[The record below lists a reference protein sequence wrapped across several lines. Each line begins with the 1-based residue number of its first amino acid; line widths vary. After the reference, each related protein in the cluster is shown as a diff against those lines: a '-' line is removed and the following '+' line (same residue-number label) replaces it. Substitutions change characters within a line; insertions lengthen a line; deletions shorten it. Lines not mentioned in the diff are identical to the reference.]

1 MERTEKIGLGIAT
14 AAHVLL
20 FGALSS
26 TLLYTPDPLKLNSPP
41 IDISMVDEVALHSTA
56 PKVSFDPPPPSE
68 APEKGPT
75 EEAAPAPAPKPEPEV
90 VPAPTPPPK
99 PSPPKQQVE
108 KPKPQPKPK
117 PAAPPKAVEKPK
129 PVKETPKAAP
139 TKPAVVAGKGKTE
152 RPRGSLLGND
162 FLKGIQTEAPAKPA
176 KPAPTPAA
184 AIGPAQKS
192 ALDAEIRRQIK
203 PYWKAPTGSDVEQLR
218 TIIAVDLNRDGS
230 ISGVPEAVETTGQT
244 DSNRGQVKLHQ
255 ELAIK
260 SIKLAAPFKLPANL
274 YDNGWQSLRI
284 AFDKRLSQ

>member
-26 TLLYTPDPLKLNSPP
+26 SLLYTPDPLKLNSPP

-75 EEAAPAPAPKPEPEV
+75 EEAAPAPAPKPESEI
-90 VPAPTPPPK
+90 VPAPPPPK
-99 PSPPKQQVE
+99 PAPPKQQVE

-117 PAAPPKAVEKPK
+117 PAAPPKTVEKAK
-129 PVKETPKAAP
+129 PVKEKPKTEQA
-139 TKPAVVAGKGKTE
+139 KPAAVTGKGKTA

-162 FLKGIQTEAPAKPA
+162 FLKGIQTEAPAKPVKSA
-176 KPAPTPAA
+176 ATPAA
-184 AIGPAQKS
+184 AVGPAQKA

-203 PYWKAPTGSDVEQLR
+203 PYWKAPTGSDVELLR
-218 TIIAVDLNRDGS
+218 TIVAVDLNRDGS
-230 ISGVPEAVETTGQT
+230 ISGTPQAVETSGQT
-244 DSNRGQVKLHQ
+244 ASNRGQVQLHQ

-260 SIKLAAPFKLPANL
+260 AIKLAAPFKLPADL